1 MNREFTSI
9 KDFMQNGLSSTS
21 TATNHRRSRTTNNL
35 SASFCHA
42 SSLGSPT
49 LHNTTPHS
57 SDTRYTA
64 SASEGWSIRLAEV
77 KPTEE
82 IDVTEYSNEDFDNLK
97 KKDPFM
103 YYSIPEIRRSSFLM
117 SEVDA
122 NESEDNDVVVENE
135 ETIAMAVNAINAG
148 AIDIGTNIIG
158 SINPQVSQSSSSR
171 GQGKQPVF
179 RNGQLRRQS
188 SAHLRTTSCPAGMLA
203 NADIS
208 HSQRNAILNS
218 RRRSGEQRRNG
229 GLNNSLVVRKSVR
242 LSVEAHPDLIL
253 REFEDDEDVFG
264 VLERNNEG
272 DGAEYEGGGDLDE
285 RFRRLVANF
294 RSGE

>member
-1 MNREFTSI
+1 
-9 KDFMQNGLSSTS
+9 
-21 TATNHRRSRTTNNL
+21 
-35 SASFCHA
+35 
-42 SSLGSPT
+42 
-49 LHNTTPHS
+49 
-57 SDTRYTA
+57 
-64 SASEGWSIRLAEV
+64 
-77 KPTEE
+77 
-82 IDVTEYSNEDFDNLK
+82 
-97 KKDPFM
+97 
-103 YYSIPEIRRSSFLM
+103 M

-171 GQGKQPVF
+171 GQGQGKQPVF

-253 REFEDDEDVFG
+253 REFEDDEDVWSFG
-264 VLERNNEG
+264 EE
-272 DGAEYEGGGDLDE
+272 
-285 RFRRLVANF
+285 
-294 RSGE
+294 